1 MAFNTLCLLQRG
13 TLDYM
18 APELYQ
24 EYEAGEDTEGK
35 GPKITNAVDIYSY
48 GCVLWE
54 LLTGVRFCAAQT
66 INKAPR

>member
-1 MAFNTLCLLQRG
+1 
-13 TLDYM
+13 M